1 MALFDWN
8 NDVVDP
14 MTHWGSLDDDRTYYL
29 RGVAP
34 LLPLPRLRP
43 RCVSPCSSSSSS
55 SCCSK
60 DVDEEKPVMYRL
72 LPRSR
77 QKRRRYRCHDD
88 ASSATSVRM

>member
-43 RCVSPCSSSSSS
+43 RCVSPRSSSSS

-60 DVDEEKPVMYRL
+60 DVDEEKPVMYHL

-77 QKRRRYRCHDD
+77 QKRHRYRSDDD